1 MKYFHSI
8 ILTGFI
14 VHFLPLSAEDALT
27 ENIPLLIAENEESAL
42 TSLDDELFLLDEEFA
57 EFDGAF
63 SSLEEPVQEVSPIAE
78 APSLSIELQQEPVV
92 AVEQETPVLEL
103 QEEKIAVLEPLLESD
118 EKVADL
124 EPPVAPLESLPLFEE
139 KIAAFE
145 IPVQPIHNVA
155 SEQTA
160 ALENPIVTDVPV
172 VLELQENPVVAKV
185 APSETTSEG
194 ITVDLQQAFA
204 GSPII
209 YLLLFAMSVVSVCIW
224 LYSVIA
230 VGSSARVSEPF
241 LKNVQNKLNTNNF
254 EEVLLLCEEKKGL
267 FSKMLAS
274 GIYSRRHGLPVM
286 IEAMKAEGKRSTIS
300 FWQKI
305 GLLNDIAIIAPM
317 LGLLG
322 TVLGMFYAFYD
333 VNRSMESIST
343 LFDGLGI
350 SVGTT
355 VAGLVVAI
363 LSLILHSTAK
373 YRLVRALAL
382 VENQAQNVAVLID
395 DRTSIHR
402 G

>member
-1 MKYFHSI
+1 MKHFSSI
-8 ILTGFI
+8 LLTGFI
-14 VHFLPLSAEDALT
+14 LPFLPLSAE
-27 ENIPLLIAENEESAL
+27 NIS
-42 TSLDDELFLLDEEFA
+42 DELDLELSWLDEELA
-57 EFDGAF
+57 EFTEEL
-63 SSLEEPVQEVSPIAE
+63 SSLEPVQEKLEAIVEAE
-78 APSLSIELQQEPVV
+78 APLVEMEQAPVV
-92 AVEQETPVLEL
+92 AVEEIAPVVESK
-103 QEEKIAVLEPLLESD
+103 EESVVAVEEPAVVEEQVIAL
-118 EKVADL
+118 
-124 EPPVAPLESLPLFEE
+124 
-139 KIAAFE
+139 E
-145 IPVQPIHNVA
+145 IPVEEPTAVEEQIIALEIPVEAAQTPIEIQAINNVI
-155 SEQTA
+155 SEQVPA
-160 ALENPIVTDVPV
+160 EVVQDVIQPVIVEEPVVQEVPV
-172 VLELQENPVVAKV
+172 TLIQMET
-185 APSETTSEG
+185 APKPAG

-209 YLLLFAMSVVSVCIW
+209 YSLLLAMSVISVGIW
-224 LYSVIA
+224 LYAVIA
-230 VGSSARVSEPF
+230 VRASARVPKTF
-241 LKNVQNKLNTNNF
+241 LTSLQNKLSSNSF
-254 EEVLLLCEEKKGL
+254 DEVLVLCEEKRSL
-267 FSKMLAS
+267 LSRMLIS

-333 VNRSMESIST
+333 INRSMESIST

-363 LSLILHSTAK
+363 LALILHSTAK
-373 YRLVRALAL
+373 YRLVKALAH
-382 VENQAQNVAVLID
+382 VENEAQNMAVLID